1 MQLSKSRTNASLIIL
16 ATSILLQS
24 NSLCWASA
32 SFAPPS
38 LTPEVA
44 ASSNV
49 LSQEKAKL
57 AVPEVAAASLP
68 TSNVPEEEQ
77 SALKARIGTVDPDT
91 AMSRVDDLTRQVLLK
106 EIELEKFNI
115 HYKTEVTRTGRWR
128 GLRYAA
134 FQEANFSL
142 NLANGIISTGE
153 RSQHFTNP
161 KHVSANR
168 VGNANLLGMMGSW
181 IGAGAALLELGIIE
195 YHDIEAHRHGFSTN
209 AARKHVLDLK
219 QQINNLLAERDVLI
233 QIEQSA
239 PVLTGHAEVD
249 QVEGKV
255 LRDIRDLTLYE
266 YARFHVG
273 SRKYMAFQ
281 RSLYFL
287 DFSKFSC
294 SAIGSLFAYLAL
306 HKHDRKWNARAGTL
320 FCVSGGLIIMT
331 PFISRAIGY
340 AAGKFHE
347 SVISPVTKG
356 LETKEIATLE
366 ADQAKL
372 ESLCKDGK
380 CSPDQVR
387 APVERAVVYH
397 AEDKGFQDQLHQSLQ
412 EQRNG
417 RLVATQTVLSSLF
430 IGGTKVASGALFATV
445 GYQHNGKSAKD
456 SRITNYNLA
465 AAAICAT
472 VGSGTAILDTLR
484 IQVQAEVNRR
494 KMKIAG
500 TLPSQLLK
508 ARLDQLDAMEKRLT
522 PVAGSKTP

>member
-1 MQLSKSRTNASLIIL
+1 MQLKKSRKNAALILL
-16 ATSILLQS
+16 ATSILLES
-24 NSLCWASA
+24 NALCWASA
-32 SFAPPS
+32 NLATAEATPTAPPV
-38 LTPEVA
+38 T
-44 ASSNV
+44 NV
-49 LSQEKAKL
+49 LSQEAAKL
-57 AVPEVAAASLP
+57 DTTELAAASLP
-68 TSNVPEEEQ
+68 ASSLPEDEQ
-77 SALKARIGTVDPDT
+77 ALKARIGTTDPDT
-91 AMSRVDDLTRQVLLK
+91 AMSRVDDLTRQILLK

-115 HYKTEVTRTGRWR
+115 HYKTEVTKAGRWR

-142 NLANGIISTGE
+142 NLANGIIGTGE

-168 VGNANLLGMMGSW
+168 VGNGNLIGMIGSW
-181 IGAGAALLELGIIE
+181 IGAGGALLELGIIE
-195 YHDIEAHRHGFSTN
+195 YHDIQANRHGFSTA

-219 QQINNLLAERDVLI
+219 DQINQLLAERDALI

-255 LRDIRDLTLYE
+255 LRDIRDLTLFE
-266 YARFHVG
+266 YVRFHVG

-287 DFSKFSC
+287 DFSKFTC
-294 SAIGSLFAYLAL
+294 SALGSLFAYLAL

-320 FCVSGGLIIMT
+320 FCVSGGLIMT
-331 PFISRAIGY
+331 TPLIARAVGY
-340 AAGKFHE
+340 ASGKFHE
-347 SVISPVTKG
+347 KLISPVSKG
-356 LETKEIATLE
+356 IETKEIATLE

-372 ESLCKDGK
+372 ESLCKEGK

-387 APVERAVVYH
+387 GPVERAAVYH
-397 AEDKGFQDQLHQSLQ
+397 FEDKCFQDQLHQSLQ
-412 EQRNG
+412 EQRAG
-417 RLVATQTVLSSLF
+417 RLTATQNVLSGLF
-430 IGGTKVASGALFATV
+430 IGGTKLGSGILFTSV
-445 GYQHNGKSAKD
+445 GYRHNGHSAKD

-465 AAAICAT
+465 AAAILAT
-472 VGSGTAILDTLR
+472 VGSGTAMLDTLR

-508 ARLDQLDAMEKRLT
+508 ARLDELDAMEKRLA
-522 PVAGSKTP
+522 PAGAGKTL